1 MLVSRLTRKQTVL
14 PDGYRFPD
22 VSHYRTVCDW
32 SAYDSYPVSAC
43 KATEGASGKD
53 SSFSNWRAIMR
64 ARNLFPVP
72 YHFLRAGTSIAS
84 QVANYL
90 ESAADGKPFG
100 VMLDVETAGDGS
112 NPTIAQANA
121 WFNEVQRITGIP
133 RSQMLCYMPRW
144 WYSAYGGGST
154 ALKDTILHN
163 SHFSLSPNIS
173 GYAGDKVEVIQYSST
188 APIAGLCSPGTGD
201 MNIAIGMTAGQFKI
215 RLTEA
220 SDMPNTKTEIQA
232 WVQEVFDR
240 QASGIKGIAGGE
252 RPYARAYEYIYW
264 GSRDASAVR
273 DALVTLPQKISD
285 EILADLPDGDIDAA
299 LVQAAAERAIRNVL
313 GAIDNTP
320 VPPPV

>member
-1 MLVSRLTRKQTVL
+1 MAL
-14 PDGYRFPD
+14 PSGYRFPD
-22 VSHYRTVCDW
+22 VSHYRTVCSWD
-32 SAYDSYPVSAC
+32 SYDGYPVSSC
-43 KATEGASGKD
+43 KATEGASGHD
-53 SSFSNWRAIMR
+53 SYFVTWRANMR
-64 ARNLFPVP
+64 ARNLFPIP

-90 ESAADGKPFG
+90 ESAVDGKPFG

-121 WFNEVQRITGIP
+121 WFDEVKRITGIP
-133 RSQMLCYMPRW
+133 RSRMLCYMPRW
-144 WYSAYGGGST
+144 WYKAYGGGST
-154 ALKDTILHN
+154 LLKDTILWN
-163 SHFSLSPNIS
+163 SHFSTTPDLSS
-173 GYAGDKVEVIQYSST
+173 FAGDTVEVIQYSST
-188 APIAGLCSPGTGD
+188 APIAGLCTPGTGD
-201 MNIAIGMTAGQFKI
+201 MNVAINMTAAGFKNK
-215 RLTEA
+215 LTNGDD
-220 SDMPNTKTEIQA
+220 DMPNTKAEIQA

-264 GSRDASAVR
+264 GARDASAVR